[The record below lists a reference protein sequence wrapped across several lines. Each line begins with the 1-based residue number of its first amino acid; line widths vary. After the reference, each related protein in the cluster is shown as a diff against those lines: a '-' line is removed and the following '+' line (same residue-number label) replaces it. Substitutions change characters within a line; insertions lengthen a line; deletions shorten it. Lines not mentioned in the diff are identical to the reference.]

1 MTVKRFISF
10 LLTVAMMVLLAGCSS
25 TDENTDKSESI
36 KSETAEKADDQTNE
50 AEGKDRNGSET
61 SSADN
66 TSASA
71 DVSDT
76 DKAGDV
82 TDTGTIQPQISGELS
97 IKADFSDAVKEEGYK
112 YILTKGGEYHVRG
125 TCTNR
130 MIYVDAKDQEL
141 DIHLEGVNMM
151 SETGALIFVENAE
164 KVTISASE
172 GTNNELTDCRPART
186 NKNEDSDNGNAAIY
200 SKDDLKFKGHGRL
213 TVTSSYNNA
222 IGCKNDIKI
231 KNLTLS
237 VNAENNGIK
246 GNDSVT
252 IESGNI
258 TINAVK
264 GNGIKTENKHIS
276 DKGNQKGYITISGGV
291 IDITSD
297 DEPFDA
303 AFDLVIDSANATVTT
318 NKK

>member
-1 MTVKRFISF
+1 MAAKRYISF
-10 LLTVAMMVLLAGCSS
+10 LLTVAIMVLITGCS
-25 TDENTDKSESI
+25 TADNGTDKSESNKI
-36 KSETAEKADDQTNE
+36 DTKEQDDNLTKDVDNKVQNISDTQSQDISSSANVSVSDKSADETAI
-50 AEGKDRNGSET
+50 
-61 SSADN
+61 
-66 TSASA
+66 
-71 DVSDT
+71 DT
-76 DKAGDV
+76 IK
-82 TDTGTIQPQISGELS
+82 PEISGELS
-97 IKADFSDAVKEEGYK
+97 IKADFNDAVKEEDYK
-112 YILTKGGEYHVRG
+112 YILTKGGEYHIRG

-141 DIHLEGVNMM
+141 EIDLEGVNMM
-151 SETGALIFVENAE
+151 SERGALIFVENAD

-200 SKDDLKFKGHGRL
+200 SKDDLKFKGRGRL

-264 GNGIKTENKHIS
+264 GNGIKTENKHVS
-276 DKGNQKGYITISGGV
+276 DKGNQKGYITISGGIV
-291 IDITSD
+291 DITSD

-303 AFDLVIDSANATVTT
+303 AYDLYIDSANATVTT
-318 NKK
+318 NKR